1 MLRPHTAMHCTLLAS
16 TLLHAEEYLSA
27 VSNFSECGKDIEH
40 SLIDRYACF
49 LVLQSRLE
57 AVVYCC
63 LLLRQLSLTH
73 IYLANKAHDSG

>member
-1 MLRPHTAMHCTLLAS
+1 MSENDAAIHCTLLAS
-16 TLLHAEEYLSA
+16 TAEEYLSA
-27 VSNFSECGKDIEH
+27 VSNFSERGKDIEH

-63 LLLRQLSLTH
+63 LLLRQLSRTH
-73 IYLANKAHDSG
+73 IHLAKKAHDSA